1 MYSKTPPIRCP
12 MHEVKERHSIPR
24 CKIRQK
30 IREIGRLP
38 LSFYIYY
45 VIRS

>member
-1 MYSKTPPIRCP
+1 MHPIRP
-12 MHEVKERHSIPR
+12 QKHEYGKPHSIPR

-38 LSFYIYY
+38 ISFYIYY